1 MSNKVVYTIIVIL
14 LSIYWMYV
22 VYAWVR
28 YFA

>member
-1 MSNKVVYTIIVIL
+1 MSNKIIYTIIIML
-14 LSIYWMYV
+14 LSIYCMYV

>member
-1 MSNKVVYTIIVIL
+1 MSTKLVYAIIIIL

>member
-1 MSNKVVYTIIVIL
+1 MSNKVVYTIIITM
-14 LSIYWMYV
+14 LSIYWSYV